1 MRTLEGTLLVAGFT
15 LGVMIISPAAAAR
28 DAPGEGGRGHGRDAG
43 GPGMGRCASALTDGF
58 QQLPQQQ
65 LSVDEREAILFL
77 REEEKLA
84 RDVYLTLAEHHAP
97 PVFSNIARAEQRH
110 MDAVGLLISRY
121 GLEDPIADDALGAF
135 TNSELKSLYEE
146 FVARGTE
153 SLESALRVGA
163 TIEDM
168 DLADLA
174 ALGDSTDNTDV
185 KLIVSRLSAGSRNH
199 LRAFSRG
206 LARRGHAPYTPTFLD
221 AATVAEI
228 LASAHDHGMA
238 DRGRGPRSG
247 RCGGRGPAASDLRP
261 GSLRSRN

>member
-174 ALGDSTDNTDV
+174 RLEAATDNADV
-185 KLIVSRLSAGSRNH
+185 RLVTSNLARGSRNH
-199 LRAFSRG
+199 LRAFTRVLDRKG
-206 LARRGHAPYTPTFLD
+206 FEPYAPVHLD
-221 AATVAEI
+221 AAEFEAI
-228 LASAHDHGMA
+228 LASEHERGPGAHTSGA
-238 DRGRGPRSG
+238 GRGARAGRGGGPGHG
-247 RCGGRGPAASDLRP
+247 RCRAGADS
-261 GSLRSRN
+261 